1 MHNQQSRGEVS
12 RHTWHRQE
20 SDESSESVNE
30 DMEAARTFPRSST
43 FPTTSHQ
50 AGAAQQSGSQRH
62 YGRTSDPVS
71 GSFRAQ
77 RTPRMP
83 MGGWSEE
90 NQMSRH
96 HDPVPEEGSEDELP
110 PHIHKVT

>member
-1 MHNQQSRGEVS
+1 MPPRGLYMGDKLS
-12 RHTWHRQE
+12 P
-20 SDESSESVNE
+20 
-30 DMEAARTFPRSST
+30 A
-43 FPTTSHQ
+43 
-50 AGAAQQSGSQRH
+50 
-62 YGRTSDPVS
+62 DPVS
-71 GSFRAQ
+71 GSFRAH

-110 PHIHKVT
+110 PRSHMV